1 MEPIKQEF
9 PAEVQESQIH
19 ARFSRYS
26 STIHVHL
33 LALHELIYIV
43 GGDHENLV
51 WIQARVRHC
60 YNNLSTKVMFTS
72 D

>member
-43 GGDHENLV
+43 GGDHEIWYGFRPEFVTAIIIFPL
-51 WIQARVRHC
+51 
-60 YNNLSTKVMFTS
+60 K
-72 D
+72 